1 MAGRTPTVDD
11 DSTPTDA
18 VALRRLHRATREM
31 VTHER
36 PAAIAAVATDTAADV
51 LGFALNSVRAY
62 DEETERL
69 VPLAAADRTV
79 DLAGERRPY
88 ERGETVQWAAL
99 DDDEPKLYPD
109 AAAIDDDV
117 SRPGGG
123 SVLVVPL
130 GEAGVLTLGTTER
143 DGIDQTDVELARVL
157 AANVQTAFER
167 AERVRLLRRREER
180 LAAKTERLDR
190 FGSLVAHE
198 FRNPL
203 AIAAGHLELTAPAD
217 ETDRDHLRAAR
228 EAVDRMERLTESILD
243 LTNHRGLTDAT
254 ESVAV
259 GYVAR
264 SVWADHAPAAAT
276 LDCESP
282 PTVEADRQR
291 LRTLFENLFDNAV
304 GIGGPSVSVTVR
316 ERADGPGFVVTDDG
330 PGFDAADPTELFAY
344 GATVEAAGT
353 GLGLALVRDIAEA
366 HGWAVDVDGEDGGTF
381 VFRTEPEPDEGD
393 ADAVDARSL
402 GDYPIGDYSLDTND
416 TDSGECRRHPTDT

>member
-1 MAGRTPTVDD
+1 MAGRTPTANDD
-11 DSTPTDA
+11 DTPTDA

-36 PAAIAAVATDTAADV
+36 PAAIGAVATDAAADV
-51 LGFALNSVRAY
+51 LGFALNSVRLY
-62 DEETERL
+62 DEETDRL
-69 VPLAAADRTV
+69 VPVAVADQTV
-79 DLAGERRPY
+79 EHAGERRAY

-99 DDDEPKLYPD
+99 DDGEPKLYPD

-157 AANVQTAFER
+157 AANLQTALER
-167 AERVRLLRRREER
+167 AERLRLLRQREER

-243 LTNHRGLTDAT
+243 LTSHRGLTDAA

-264 SVWADHAPAAAT
+264 SVWEDHAPAAAT
-276 LDCESP
+276 LACESP

-291 LRTLFENLFDNAV
+291 LQTLFENLFDNAV

-316 ERADGPGFVVTDDG
+316 DRSAGAGFVVADDG
-330 PGFDAADPTELFAY
+330 PGFDADDPTELFAY

-366 HGWAVDVDGEDGGTF
+366 HGWAVDVDGEGGGTF
-381 VFRTEPEPDEGD
+381 VFRTEPGD
-393 ADAVDARSL
+393 ATDDESVDT
-402 GDYPIGDYSLDTND
+402 GVKP
-416 TDSGECRRHPTDT
+416 RRHPTDT